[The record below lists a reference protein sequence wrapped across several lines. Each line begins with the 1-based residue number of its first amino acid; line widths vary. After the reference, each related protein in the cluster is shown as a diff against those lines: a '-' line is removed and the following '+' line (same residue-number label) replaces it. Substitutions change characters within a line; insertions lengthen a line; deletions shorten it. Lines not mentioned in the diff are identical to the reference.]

1 MYPSAFRLLAESP
14 RDGPSGRRGSL
25 PACGRVSV
33 NLVTHDHVDVP
44 FHNDREVGV
53 VGHAF
58 EPGVSPS
65 PEAFQAE
72 LDSSTVGVRRL

>member
-1 MYPSAFRLLAESP
+1 
-14 RDGPSGRRGSL
+14 
-25 PACGRVSV
+25 V

-72 LDSSTVGVRRL
+72 LDSPTVGVRRL